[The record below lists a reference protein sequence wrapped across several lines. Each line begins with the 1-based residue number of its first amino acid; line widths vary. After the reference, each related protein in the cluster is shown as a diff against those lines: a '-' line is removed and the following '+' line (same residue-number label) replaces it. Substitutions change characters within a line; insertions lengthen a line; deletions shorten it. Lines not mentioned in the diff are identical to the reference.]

1 MNLAKEK
8 AFLLYSELARMRV
21 LFDQTIVSSDIIE
34 HSNSIAEEQISGKF
48 FSSPNKRYTNT
59 DSTEEKKKKS
69 DLLIAEADELLDEF
83 RINMPGV
90 LLDLRP

>member
-21 LFDQTIVSSDIIE
+21 LFDQTIVSSNTIE
-34 HSNSIAEEQISGKF
+34 HSQSIIEEQVSGKN
-48 FSSPNKRYTNT
+48 FSSPNERHTNR
-59 DSTEEKKKKS
+59 DSAEEKKS